1 MTPFAETYKASLNGQ
16 PVSEAAMILAELIGQ
31 WMQGRDNYQ
40 QELSKRITKLEM
52 KGIAE

>member
-1 MTPFAETYKASLNGQ
+1 
-16 PVSEAAMILAELIGQ
+16 
-31 WMQGRDNYQ
+31 MQGRDNYQ